1 MRPNRNK
8 KHKKVFV
15 RKKISHNVCTFAN
28 EKQKTMPANKNAVT
42 RYYILDML
50 LANRYHHYSTEDLCR
65 LVNEELA
72 EMNQEPVSRRT
83 IELDLNYIEN
93 EGPFLAEIEH
103 YQVDEVSQKTL
114 KTIKKYCH
122 RYADPSFS
130 IFTQKL
136 KDDEKHLL
144 GEAFTLLGQFDG
156 LPNLEGLERLR
167 ESLKVKTDR
176 QIVSFTKNPLEGK
189 NLLGELFTAIS
200 QKQVLELHFH
210 RFDTPEEDRMLVVY
224 PYLLKEYNRRWY
236 LIAAA
241 EDTGKLLN
249 FPLDRMD
256 KFLPL
261 PSHRYKEYDG
271 DLNERFEDIIGV
283 TVIDGN
289 PLQTILF
296 WVSDYSKDYVA
307 TKPLHE
313 SQRPFRG
320 EREKEL
326 RRQYPKLEGGA
337 FFSIDCIENYE
348 LIRELSS
355 FGKDLLVLSPA
366 DIQQKVRDHV
376 ASHFQ
381 AYQSL

>member
-1 MRPNRNK
+1 
-8 KHKKVFV
+8 
-15 RKKISHNVCTFAN
+15 
-28 EKQKTMPANKNAVT
+28 MPANKNAVT
-42 RYYILDML
+42 RYYILDKL
-50 LANRYHHYSTEDLCR
+50 LANRYHNYSTEDLVR

-72 EMNQEPVSRRT
+72 EMNQKPVSRRT

-93 EGPFLAEIEH
+93 EGPFLAEIKH
-103 YQVDEVSQKTL
+103 YQIDDVSPKTL
-114 KTIKKYCH
+114 KTIKKSCH

-136 KDDEKHLL
+136 KDDEKQLL
-144 GEAFTLLGQFDG
+144 GETFTLLGQFDG

-167 ESLKVKTDR
+167 ESLKVKTGR

-200 QKQVLELHFH
+200 QKQMLEIHFH
-210 RFDTPEEDRMLVVY
+210 KFDTPEVDRSVVVH

-241 EDTGKLLN
+241 EDTGKLLS
-249 FPLDRMD
+249 FALDRMD
-256 KFLPL
+256 KFVPL
-261 PSHRYKEYDG
+261 PSRSYKEYDG
-271 DLNERFEDIIGV
+271 DLRERFEDIIGV
-283 TVIDGN
+283 TLIDGN

-296 WVSDYSKDYVA
+296 WVSDFSKDYVA

-313 SQRPFRG
+313 SQRPYRG
-320 EREKEL
+320 ESEIEL
-326 RRQYPKLEGGA
+326 RQQYPMLEGGA
-337 FFSIDCIENYE
+337 FFSIDCMENYE

-366 DIQQKVRDHV
+366 NIQQKVRDRV
-376 ASHFQ
+376 TAQFR
-381 AYQSL
+381 AYQLL

>member
-1 MRPNRNK
+1 
-8 KHKKVFV
+8 
-15 RKKISHNVCTFAN
+15 
-28 EKQKTMPANKNAVT
+28 MPANKNAVT
-42 RYYILDML
+42 RYYILDKL
-50 LANRYHHYSTEDLCR
+50 LANRYRYYSTEDLVR
-65 LVNEELA
+65 LVNEELV

-103 YQVDEVSQKTL
+103 YQVDDVSERTL
-114 KTIKKYCH
+114 KTIKKSCH

-136 KDDEKHLL
+136 TDDEKHLL

-156 LPNLEGLERLR
+156 LPDLGGLERLR

-176 QIVSFTKNPLEGK
+176 KIVSFTKNPLEGK
-189 NLLGELFTAIS
+189 NLLGGLFTVIS
-200 QKQVLELHFH
+200 QKQVVEIHFH
-210 RFDTPEEDRMLVVY
+210 KFDTPEVDRSAVVY

-241 EDTGKLLN
+241 EDTGKLLS
-249 FPLDRMD
+249 FALDRMD
-256 KFLPL
+256 KFVPL
-261 PSHRYKEYDG
+261 PSRSYKEYDG
-271 DLNERFEDIIGV
+271 DLKERFEDIIGV
-283 TVIDGN
+283 TLIDGN

-296 WVSDYSKDYVA
+296 WVSDFSKDYVA

-313 SQRPFRG
+313 SQRPYRE

-326 RRQYPKLEGGA
+326 RQQYPKLKGGA

-355 FGKDLLVLSPA
+355 FGKDLLVLSPEN
-366 DIQQKVRDHV
+366 IQQKVKERV
-376 ASHFQ
+376 TLQFQ
-381 AYQSL
+381 AYQTIG

>member
-1 MRPNRNK
+1 
-8 KHKKVFV
+8 
-15 RKKISHNVCTFAN
+15 
-28 EKQKTMPANKNAVT
+28 MPANKNAVT
-42 RYYILDML
+42 RYYILDKL
-50 LANRYHHYSTEDLCR
+50 LANRYHNYSTEDLVR

-72 EMNQEPVSRRT
+72 EMNQKPVSRRT

-93 EGPFLAEIEH
+93 EGPFLAEIKH
-103 YQVDEVSQKTL
+103 YQIDDVSPRTL
-114 KTIKKYCH
+114 KTIKKSCH

-136 KDDEKHLL
+136 KDDEKQLL
-144 GEAFTLLGQFDG
+144 GETFTLLGQFDG

-200 QKQVLELHFH
+200 QKQVVEIHFH
-210 RFDTPEEDRMLVVY
+210 KFDTPEVDRSVVVH

-241 EDTGKLLN
+241 DDTGKLLS
-249 FPLDRMD
+249 FALDRMD
-256 KFLPL
+256 KFVPL
-261 PSHRYKEYDG
+261 PSRSYKEYDG
-271 DLNERFEDIIGV
+271 DLKERFEDIIGV
-283 TVIDGN
+283 TLIDGN

-313 SQRPFRG
+313 SQRPYRG
-320 EREKEL
+320 ESEIEL
-326 RRQYPKLEGGA
+326 RQQYPMLEGGA

-348 LIRELSS
+348 LIRELTS
-355 FGKDLLVLSPA
+355 FGADLIVLSPN
-366 DIQQKVRDHV
+366 DIQEKAIEKVSEMYKKYDCLRK
-376 ASHFQ
+376 
-381 AYQSL
+381 

>member
-1 MRPNRNK
+1 
-8 KHKKVFV
+8 
-15 RKKISHNVCTFAN
+15 
-28 EKQKTMPANKNAVT
+28 MPANKNAVT
-42 RYYILDML
+42 RYFILDKL
-50 LANRYHHYSTEDLCR
+50 LANRYHNYSTEDLCR

-103 YQVDEVSQKTL
+103 YQVDEVSQRTL
-114 KTIKKYCH
+114 KTVKKYCH

-130 IFTQKL
+130 IFQQKL
-136 KDDEKHLL
+136 TDDEKHLL
-144 GEAFTLLGQFDG
+144 REAFTLLGQFDG
-156 LPNLEGLERLR
+156 LPNLVGLERLR
-167 ESLKVKTDR
+167 ESIKVKAVR
-176 QIVSFTKNPLEGK
+176 QIVSFTKNPLEGR

-210 RFDTPEEDRMLVVY
+210 RFDTPEEDRMLMVY

-241 EDTGKLLN
+241 EDTGKLLS
-249 FPLDRMD
+249 FALDRMD

-283 TVIDGN
+283 TLIDGN
-289 PLQTILF
+289 PLQNIMF

-313 SQRPFRG
+313 SQRPYRG

-326 RRQYPKLEGGA
+326 RQQYPKLEGGA

-355 FGKDLLVLSPA
+355 FGKDLLVLSPV
-366 DIQQKVRDHV
+366 DIQQKVRDRV

>member
-1 MRPNRNK
+1 
-8 KHKKVFV
+8 
-15 RKKISHNVCTFAN
+15 
-28 EKQKTMPANKNAVT
+28 MPANKNAVT
-42 RYYILDML
+42 RYYILDKL
-50 LANRYHHYSTEDLCR
+50 LANRYHHYSTEDLVR
-65 LVNEELA
+65 LVNAELA

-93 EGPFLAEIEH
+93 EGPFLAEIKH
-103 YQVDEVSQKTL
+103 YQVDDVSQRTL
-114 KTIKKYCH
+114 KTIKKSCH

-136 KDDEKHLL
+136 TDDEKHLL

-167 ESLKVKTDR
+167 ESLIVKTDR
-176 QIVSFTKNPLEGK
+176 QIVSFTKNPLENS
-189 NLLGELFTAIS
+189 NLLGELFTCIA
-200 QKQVLELHFH
+200 QKQVVELHYH
-210 RFDTPEEDRMLVVY
+210 RFDTPDEDRHLIVH

-236 LIAAA
+236 LIVAA
-241 EDTGKLLN
+241 DNDGKLLS
-249 FPLDRMD
+249 FALDRID
-256 KFLPL
+256 KFVPL
-261 PSHRYKEYDG
+261 PSRSYKEYDG

-283 TVIDGN
+283 TLIDGN
-289 PLQTILF
+289 PLQTIMF
-296 WVSDYSKDYVA
+296 WVSDFSKDYVA

-313 SQRPFRG
+313 SQRHYKG

-326 RRQYPKLEGGA
+326 RQQYPKLEGGA

-366 DIQQKVRDHV
+366 DIQQKVRDRV
-376 ASHFQ
+376 AAQFQ
-381 AYQSL
+381 AYQVL

>member
-1 MRPNRNK
+1 
-8 KHKKVFV
+8 
-15 RKKISHNVCTFAN
+15 
-28 EKQKTMPANKNAVT
+28 MPANKNAVT
-42 RYYILDML
+42 RYYILDKL
-50 LANRYHHYSTEDLCR
+50 LANRYHHYSTEDLVR

-72 EMNQEPVSRRT
+72 EMGQEPVSRRT

-103 YQVDEVSQKTL
+103 YQVDDVSQRTL
-114 KTIKKYCH
+114 KTIKKSCH

-136 KDDEKHLL
+136 TDDEKHLL

-200 QKQVLELHFH
+200 QKQVVELHYH
-210 RFDTPEEDRMLVVY
+210 RFDTPDEDRKTVVH

-236 LIAAA
+236 LIGAA
-241 EDTGKLLN
+241 DNDGKFLS
-249 FPLDRMD
+249 FALDRID
-256 KFLPL
+256 EVVPL
-261 PSHRYKEYDG
+261 PAKGFVPYEG
-271 DLNERFEDIIGV
+271 DLNERFEDIVGV
-283 TVIDGN
+283 TLYDDRPV
-289 PLQTILF
+289 QTILF
-296 WVSDYSKDYVA
+296 WVSDYSKEYVA

-313 SQRPFRG
+313 SQRHYKG
-320 EREKEL
+320 EKEMAL
-326 RRQYPKLEGGA
+326 RQQFPMLDGGY
-337 FFSIDCIENYE
+337 FFSIECIENYE
-348 LIRELSS
+348 LIRELCS

-366 DIQQKVRDHV
+366 DIQQKVRDRVV
-376 ASHFQ
+376 AHFQ
-381 AYQSL
+381 AYEAL

>member
-1 MRPNRNK
+1 
-8 KHKKVFV
+8 
-15 RKKISHNVCTFAN
+15 
-28 EKQKTMPANKNAVT
+28 MPANKNAVT
-42 RYYILDML
+42 RYYILDKL
-50 LANRYHHYSTEDLCR
+50 LANRYHNYSTEDLVR
-65 LVNEELA
+65 LVNEEL
-72 EMNQEPVSRRT
+72 EELRPEKKEHWQVSRRT
-83 IELDLNYIEN
+83 IELDLHYLEH
-93 EGPFLAEIEH
+93 ESPFAADILH
-103 YQVDEVSQKTL
+103 YQVDDISQRTQ
-114 KTIKKYCH
+114 KTIKKSCH
-122 RYADPSFS
+122 RYADPSYS

-144 GEAFTLLGQFDG
+144 GEAFTLFGQFDG

-189 NLLGELFTAIS
+189 NLLGKLFTAIS
-200 QKQVLELHFH
+200 QKQVVEIHFH
-210 RFDTPEEDRMLVVY
+210 KFDTPEVDRSVVVY

-241 EDTGKLLN
+241 EDTGKLLS
-249 FPLDRMD
+249 FALDRMD
-256 KFLPL
+256 KFVSL
-261 PSHRYKEYDG
+261 PSRGYKEYDG

-283 TVIDGN
+283 TLIDGN

-313 SQRPFRG
+313 SQRPYRG
-320 EREKEL
+320 DSEIEL
-326 RRQYPKLEGGA
+326 RQQYSMLEGGA

-355 FGKDLLVLSPA
+355 FGKDLLVLSPS
-366 DIQQKVRDHV
+366 DIQQKVRDRV
-376 ASHFQ
+376 TKQFQ